1 MKPNRISEVT
11 KSSIG
16 AISASVGILNSFAAS
31 LSRNIP
37 ASAFNSSPVTCDTC
51 FGSCTN
57 SKINKPEKMDRPPIT
72 NMAQRQPSG
81 LPPNWPSSG
90 VSTMPMAEE
99 MPRTVPNALPRSL
112 LW

>member
-1 MKPNRISEVT
+1 MT

-37 ASAFNSSPVTCDTC
+37 ASDFSSSAFSCDTC

-57 SKINKPEKMDRPPIT
+57 SRISKPEKMDRPPIT
-72 NMAQRQPSG
+72 NMA
-81 LPPNWPSSG
+81 
-90 VSTMPMAEE
+90 
-99 MPRTVPNALPRSL
+99 
-112 LW
+112 